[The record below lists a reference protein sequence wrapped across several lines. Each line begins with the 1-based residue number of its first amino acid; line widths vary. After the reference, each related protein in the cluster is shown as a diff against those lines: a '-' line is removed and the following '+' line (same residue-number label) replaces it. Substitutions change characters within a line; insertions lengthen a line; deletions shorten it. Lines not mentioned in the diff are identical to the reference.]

1 MDSRELALT
10 AARILSEK
18 KAKDLTVI
26 DISEK
31 SGFAD
36 YFVIATAGSLR
47 QMTALKG
54 DLEDKLA
61 EIGVLFKN
69 VEGRGESGW
78 ILLDYGDVI
87 VNIFT
92 EEQRGHYQ
100 LEKIWNDCPSIEVE

>member
-1 MDSRELALT
+1 MDNRELAILT
-10 AARILSEK
+10 AKILDEK
-18 KAKDLTVI
+18 KARDLVVL

-36 YFVIATAGSLR
+36 YLVIATAGSQR

-54 DLEDKLA
+54 ELEDKLA
-61 EIGVLFKN
+61 EDGVIFRS

-78 ILLDYGDVI
+78 ILLDYGDMI

-92 EEQRGHYQ
+92 EEQREHYQ
-100 LEKIWNDCPSIEVE
+100 LEKIWNDCPSIDIN